1 MYYEEKEIDG
11 ILCFRL
17 SLTGE
22 FREIGKVQLTAKI
35 NRLKSQI
42 RILNEKIFDLEREY
56 EAS

>member
-11 ILCFRL
+11 ILNFRT
-17 SLTGE
+17 SPTGE
-22 FREIGKVQLTAKI
+22 FREISKVQLTAKI

-42 RILNEKIFDLEREY
+42 RILNEKIFDLEHEY